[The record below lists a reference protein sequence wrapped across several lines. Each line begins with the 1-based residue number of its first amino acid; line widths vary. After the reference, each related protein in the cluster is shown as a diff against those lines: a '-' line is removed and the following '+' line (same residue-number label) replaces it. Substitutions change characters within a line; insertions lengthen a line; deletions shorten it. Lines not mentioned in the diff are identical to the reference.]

1 MTYRIPLDFLNLDT
15 IFEKGCVGIVRNN
28 FVLLSEDDSVIYL
41 KKGEEETRGC
51 ISKEGTD
58 AIQKFINFLNGKAG
72 NWFTE
77 VSGDKLYFICEL
89 NSVTKIKFKIEM
101 EENNIK
107 YNNISQLLENVE
119 DSKNVVEIPFSE
131 SSQTAQN
138 LIQIFNHFKKNSA
151 VHIINETRDLLKIED
166 ADIIIELNIKPS
178 PKPLSINTTI
188 KIDSIIPFLKYIS
201 GNSKK
206 IELWTE
212 GENYPLIIKS
222 TNKHTYNLNTEY
234 LIIAPYIN
242 QEINTE
248 PPSGETTI
256 SCVENTSEEE
266 PFFSEEGANVSVTSV
281 TSVTCVGVSFTPAF
295 TSAFN
300 ISEESTAG

>member
-41 KKGEEETRGC
+41 KKGGEETRGC
-51 ISKEGTD
+51 ISKESKH

-77 VSGDKLYFICEL
+77 VSGEKLYFICEL

-101 EENNIK
+101 EENYTNNIK

-131 SSQTAQN
+131 SSQTTQN

-166 ADIIIELNIKPS
+166 TDIIIELNIKPS

-206 IELWTE
+206 IELWTV
-212 GENYPLIIKS
+212 GENYPLMIKS

-256 SCVENTSEEE
+256 SCVENTSEES
-266 PFFSEEGANVSVTSV
+266 FFSEEGANVTVTSA
-281 TSVTCVGVSFTPAF
+281 GVSFT
-295 TSAFN
+295 SAFS